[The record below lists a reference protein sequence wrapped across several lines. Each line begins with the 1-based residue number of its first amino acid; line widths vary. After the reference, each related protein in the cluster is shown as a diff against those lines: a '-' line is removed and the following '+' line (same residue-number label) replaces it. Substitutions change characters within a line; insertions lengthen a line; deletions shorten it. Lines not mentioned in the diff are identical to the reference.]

1 MLVNFGCSLSNAT
14 VEPTA
19 KSTTRPATA
28 SAPGSQKRNAR
39 STTASGSISSPE
51 TSHTA
56 ITVTLCLRPADMS
69 SR

>member
-19 KSTTRPATA
+19 NSTTTPATA
-28 SAPGSQKRNAR
+28 SAPGSQKRNAS
-39 STTASGSISSPE
+39 STTASGSISRPA
-51 TSHTA
+51 TSQTA

-69 SR
+69 RR